1 MYNDIKSFIRSIY
14 GEGFIPLHAPLFNG
28 NEKKYLLDCIDST
41 FVSSV
46 GKYVDKMEEMLCDY
60 TKSKY
65 AIATVN
71 GTAALHTALVLADVK
86 SGDEVLTQALTFVA
100 TANAIKYQNANP
112 VFIDSSEDN
121 LGLCPKTLKKFLD
134 ENAELRS
141 DGYSYNK
148 LTGNRIKACVPM
160 HVFGHPVDLDPI
172 IEICEKF
179 NIVLIEDAAESL
191 GSYYKNKHTGTI
203 ARIGILSFNGNKVIT
218 SGGGGA
224 ILVQDEALAK
234 RAKHITTTGKVPH
247 RWEFDHDCLAFNYR
261 MPNINAALLCA
272 QIEELDNFIQNKRK
286 TAESYIECFEKSEF
300 KFIKEPSNSK
310 SNYWLNAIQC
320 KNLVE
325 RDEVLTELND
335 AGLMARPIW
344 KLMTDLELYS
354 NCQRTKMDN
363 ARKYANTII
372 NIPSSVKL

>member
-1 MYNDIKSFIRSIY
+1 MYNDIKFFIRSIY

-46 GKYVDKMEEMLCDY
+46 GKYVDKMEEMLCAY

-112 VFIDSSEDN
+112 VFIDSAEDN
-121 LGLCPKTLKKFLD
+121 LGLCPKTLKNFLE
-134 ENAELRS
+134 ENVELRN

-148 LTGNRIKACVPM
+148 VTGNRIKACVPM

-172 IEICEKF
+172 IEVCEKY

-224 ILVQDEALAK
+224 ILVQDEELAK

-286 TAESYIECFEKSEF
+286 TAEAYIQFFEKSEF

-320 KNLVE
+320 KSLVE
-325 RDEVLTELND
+325 RDSILTELND
-335 AGLMARPIW
+335 EGLMARPIW
-344 KLMTDLELYS
+344 KLMTDLDMYT
-354 NCQRTKMDN
+354 NCQKTKMDN
-363 ARKYANTII
+363 AKRYANTII
-372 NIPSSVKL
+372 NISSSVKL